1 MNSINDNSERNKTPG
16 SFLSAPRAWHFWAVR
31 KFAKDPPCRSSKVGR
46 RAGGVMKFP
55 NSDFFENPWAG
66 FRGPGS
72 ARFAQS
78 FVASPAVIAV
88 GCRMVVASLHR
99 CRHRF
104 RICPSATSSARS
116 SMMSEGGK
124 ELETF
129 RERTRN
135 SRKEVWKTSVNGK
148 SLKR

>member
-1 MNSINDNSERNKTPG
+1 
-16 SFLSAPRAWHFWAVR
+16 
-31 KFAKDPPCRSSKVGR
+31 
-46 RAGGVMKFP
+46 MKFP
-55 NSDFFENPWAG
+55 DSDFSENPSEG
-66 FRGPGS
+66 FRDPGS

-88 GCRMVVASLHR
+88 GCSMVVASLHR

-116 SMMSEGGK
+116 SMMSEYGK

-135 SRKEVWKTSVNGK
+135 SRKELWETSVDVK
-148 SLKR
+148 SLQR